1 MKNPELLLTR
11 RDALQLLS
19 SGVAAMYLGL
29 DCRLA
34 KADVLVPLGDDRFF
48 SRLDSQLNTPG
59 TQIIDGVNFTLDQT
73 MIPATHHLIVRGYEI
88 TLNGPLSLPG
98 YNILILAQKLN
109 CGAGTTISTA
119 GTTGSPSYTNSHAAP
134 PTGLGQDGHDGAP
147 ATSTDG
153 LHAPAGKGTN
163 GGNITILAQS
173 LTGQL
178 ILQAPGGAGGD
189 AESGSDGAPGTP
201 GANAS
206 PPNHP
211 GVQGGPG
218 GQGGHAGVPGN
229 GGNAGTIRVG
239 TLVGLQ
245 TSQIQSATMGG
256 PSGNPGQNGKP
267 GTGGPSGTA
276 GQGTYSHT
284 ALCRIGGEK
293 SHMGPCQ
300 VQSPWSAPGGSLS
313 VTPPALTTTIPVG
326 IPGIVGNANLS
337 ATTLAELAANLTPL
351 YVDMLLRSAVNNYI
365 NQDFASSLNQL
376 IFIKS
381 LVSTRLRS
389 PAPMTPTGNDLV
401 RLTSSS
407 SKVDALI
414 RQLQL
419 NLDYYA
425 QPLNH
430 VPRLSVAD
438 YQSQVSTLLTLGGDI
453 SAEYLKYKSLVEAQ
467 KQAVSDFAAAR
478 SKALSAITSAQAA
491 SQDLVTQ
498 QTDTLNAIAR
508 LETAL
513 SETWVDLLG
522 AQDAFKIAVAAI
534 GQPGCQFTQVLAV
547 AAAIAAT
554 YVTAGAAAPAI
565 PAALAAASN
574 SPMKYDNGQPVLD
587 DFSGFKYKVSKV
599 VTVGQ
604 DAVSIIDA
612 FNKLKSSFPAPTPG
626 QPVPTLPNDE
636 VKILASVDQIEAA
649 IKPYLNLPEAQNY
662 QTLIKL
668 FVATSEAR
676 NNKILEYNTLDSQI
690 AKTNAD
696 IHQAQVVADNA
707 QNAVSAVSNPFLGDA
722 VSFMTDAWINALNA
736 IVYVI
741 YQMRSAYKYYA
752 LVDAPI
758 NIQDF
763 SIGSLSSSALD
774 LYSRYKQTMDTFGGD
789 PQNIVGFQVDLT
801 PYLSSGTLTRFRQT
815 GIATVAIDAANHDL
829 SNYSYL
835 YVTRV
840 WIRLESSSGILKTFQ
855 TSITHEGRALLFD
868 SSKKPFVFSH
878 LPVTVG
884 YQVLNGNDVVDG
896 NIAGQQ
902 SSYAGLTP
910 YGPWTLKIDLQSIP
924 HNFLASLTK
933 ISLMFDGK
941 GRGVAAA

>member
-1 MKNPELLLTR
+1 MKTSEMLTR
-11 RDALQLLS
+11 RDALKLI
-19 SGVAAMYLGL
+19 SGGAAGIYLGL
-29 DCRLA
+29 DCLVA
-34 KADVLVPLGDDRFF
+34 SADVLVPLGDDRFF

-88 TLNGPLSLPG
+88 TLSGPLSLPG
-98 YNILILAQKLN
+98 YNISILAQKLN
-109 CGAGTTISTA
+109 CEATTTISTA
-119 GTTGSPSYTNSHAAP
+119 GIIGSPSYTNLHADPAP
-134 PTGLGQDGHDGAP
+134 ALGKNGNDGAP
-147 ATSTDG
+147 ATSVNG
-153 LHAPAGKGTN
+153 LHAPAGRGGN

-178 ILQAPGGAGGD
+178 VLQTNGGAGGD

-206 PPNHP
+206 PPNNP

-229 GGNAGTIRVG
+229 GGSAGSIRVG
-239 TLVGLQ
+239 TLVSLQ
-245 TSQIQSATMGG
+245 ANQIQTATQGG
-256 PSGNPGQNGKP
+256 PPGQPGKNGTP
-267 GTGGPSGTA
+267 GAGGPSGTA
-276 GQGTYSHT
+276 GQGTYTH
-284 ALCRIGGEK
+284 LGRCHVGGERGG
-293 SHMGPCQ
+293 MGVCQ
-300 VQSPWSAPGGSLS
+300 VTSPWSAPGGPPS
-313 VTPPALTTTIPVG
+313 VTPPALTTPIPLGSTGTVAS
-326 IPGIVGNANLS
+326 ANLS
-337 ATTLAELAANLTPL
+337 DATLAELAANITPL
-351 YVDMLLRSAVNNYI
+351 YIDMLLRSAVSSYV
-365 NQDFASSLNQL
+365 NQDFATSLNQL
-376 IFIKS
+376 LFIKS

-389 PAPMTPTGNDLV
+389 PAPTTPTGNDLV
-401 RLTSSS
+401 RFTASSG
-407 SKVDALI
+407 KADALI

-438 YQSQVSTLLTLGGDI
+438 YQTQTTTLLQLGADI
-453 SAEYLKYKSLVEAQ
+453 SAEYLKYQSISEAQ
-467 KQAVSDFAAAR
+467 KQAVAEFATAR
-478 SKALSAITSAQAA
+478 SKALNAITSAQAA

-508 LETAL
+508 LEVAL
-513 SETWVDLLG
+513 SAAWVDLLG
-522 AQDAFKIAVAAI
+522 AQDTFKAAVASA

-547 AAAIAAT
+547 GAAIAAT
-554 YVTAGAAAPAI
+554 YVTGGAAAAAI
-565 PAALAAASN
+565 PAALAAVSN

-612 FNKLKSSFPAPTPG
+612 FNKLKASFPPPASG

-636 VKILASVDQIEAA
+636 VKILASVDQIETAM
-649 IKPYLNLPEAQNY
+649 KPYLNLPEAQNY
-662 QTLIKL
+662 QASIKL
-668 FVATSEAR
+668 FVATAEAR
-676 NNKILEYNTLDSQI
+676 NNKVLEYNTLESQI
-690 AKTNAD
+690 DKTNAD
-696 IHQAQVVADNA
+696 IHQAQVLADNA
-707 QNAVSAVSNPFLGDA
+707 QNALSSVTNPFLGDA

-752 LVDAPI
+752 LADAPI

-763 SIGSLSSSALD
+763 SIGSLNSSALD
-774 LYSRYKQTMDTFGGD
+774 LYSRYKHAMETFGGD
-789 PQNIVGFQVDLT
+789 PQNITGFQVDLT
-801 PYLSSGTLTRFRQT
+801 AYLSSGSLSRFRQT
-815 GIATVAIDAANHDL
+815 GLATVAIDPANHDL
-829 SNYSYL
+829 SNYSYM

-840 WIRLESSSGILKTFQ
+840 WIKLENSSGALKTFQ
-855 TSITHEGRALLFD
+855 ASITHEGRALLFD
-868 SSKKPFVFSH
+868 SSRKPFVFSH

-884 YQVLNGNDVVDG
+884 YQVANGKDVVDG

-910 YGPWTLKIDLQSIP
+910 YGPWTIKVDLQSIP
-924 HNFLASLTK
+924 PKYLASLTK

-941 GRGVAAA
+941 GRGVAAT